1 MSATNTAAVVRRWRS
16 SISIPG
22 KPNEWESKRLL
33 SSVGIAVPRGVF
45 VEAGEAP
52 TTAGDLSVSGTTG
65 HCVVKV
71 CSGEILHKTEQEGV
85 LLDVAAGDLSAAVA
99 TLQKRFPST
108 GILVEEMVSY
118 RGGEII
124 IGALYDPTFGP
135 AVMVGAG
142 GILTELYKDVTFR
155 LAPCTVKEAHL
166 MLEELTVYPTLK
178 GYRGLPGN
186 ADALAEIV
194 SKIAELA
201 LQLIL
206 EGCQLDINPIV
217 WSRDRWVAL
226 DVKAIIAED
235 HSVRSNPAPVSG

>member
-1 MSATNTAAVVRRWRS
+1 MSITGTADIVKRWRS

-22 KPNEWESKRLL
+22 KPNEWESKQLL
-33 SSVGIAVPRGVF
+33 GAVGIDVPRGVF
-45 VEAGEAP
+45 IGACGAKAA
-52 TTAGDLSVSGTTG
+52 AGDLSVLGSSG
-65 HCVVKV
+65 HCVAKV
-71 CSGEILHKTEQEGV
+71 CSGEILHKTEHEGV
-85 LLDVAAGDLSAAVA
+85 LLDVAENQLPAAVA
-99 TLQKRFPST
+99 TLQKRFPSS
-108 GILVEEMVSY
+108 GILVEEMVAY

-135 AVMVGAG
+135 AVMVGSG
-142 GILTELYKDVTFR
+142 GILTELYRDVAFR

-166 MLEELTVYPTLK
+166 MLEELTIYPTLK

-194 SKIAELA
+194 AKIADLA
-201 LQLIL
+201 VHLIR

-217 WSRDRWVAL
+217 WCRDRWIAL

-235 HSVRSNPAPVSG
+235 DS